1 MGELTEGT
9 WDVPAV
15 MPPRRVPIERRPPS
29 EWDRDGGGG
38 GPKPEPPKADEW
50 PVRKVKEPP
59 KP

>member
-15 MPPRRVPIERRPPS
+15 MPARLVPIERRPPS
-29 EWDRDGGGG
+29 EWDK
-38 GPKPEPPKADEW
+38 PKPPEPKTDEW
-50 PVRKVKEPP
+50 PVRKVKEG

>member
-29 EWDRDGGGG
+29 EWDH
-38 GPKPEPPKADEW
+38 PEPPRTPDPPKTDEW
-50 PVRKVKEPP
+50 PVRKVREKE

>member
-15 MPPRRVPIERRPPS
+15 MPPRKVPIERRPPS
-29 EWDRDGGGG
+29 EWDHP
-38 GPKPEPPKADEW
+38 GPPRTPKTDEW
-50 PVRKVKEPP
+50 PVRKVKEEG